1 VSTAPLVIATGSS
14 RLADLPA
21 GPLLAVAALAPAR
34 PAALAAV
41 RIAPAAAP
49 GRVVLEA
56 LSNFQA
62 VRLEVAGTA
71 ARAVTVP
78 RWALMELRRR
88 HREADRLVI
97 EPMGPVGLRLVSLAE
112 AIGTAAVC
120 GEVAELPELPTWEP
134 LMGEPPGPLL
144 LDPALLAAALAGLR
158 EASPQPV
165 EVRWLDHAVLGLS
178 LELLGGEVAGGV
190 ALARM
195 ARTARE
201 GET

>member
-1 VSTAPLVIATGSS
+1 MSSAALVIATGSS

-21 GPLLAVAALAPAR
+21 APLLAVAGLAPAR

-41 RIAPAAAP
+41 RIAPAAAA
-49 GRVVLEA
+49 GRVVIEA

-62 VRLEVAGTA
+62 VRVVVAGTA
-71 ARAVTVP
+71 ARPVSIP
-78 RWALMELRRR
+78 RWALLELRRR
-88 HREADRLVI
+88 HREAERVVV
-97 EPMGPVGLRLVSLAE
+97 EPQGPVGLRLVSLAE

-134 LMGEPPGPLL
+134 LEGEPPGPLL

-165 EVRWLDHAVLGLS
+165 ELRWLDHPVLGVS
-178 LELLGGEVAGGV
+178 LELLGGEVAGCV

-195 ARTARE
+195 ARTEAN